1 MSQPVPP
8 SRVRRA
14 TPRPRRRR
22 GVRTVALGLVALVFA
37 GALTAGGAVFT
48 NAFGAGD
55 RFASLLERI
64 DLLIDPPP
72 DRPTAPTIVSTPRPL
87 AEANP
92 TAEPSPTP
100 TPVGSSEPGV
110 SAPPVTPAPSPTPT
124 PKREPVDV
132 KVVSKP
138 RNVFI
143 SQQTKDWC
151 APAGVQ
157 MTLAALGLADN
168 SERFQRELD
177 DRSGEWESRRDS
189 LNGGWGPGAMVQAL
203 EAYGARGY
211 EIRGFE
217 RRNDALVDAARAI
230 TETESPAI
238 LLAWRGAHTWVMT
251 GYRADADPLRFDG
264 VRVTGAYILDPW
276 YPRVSSI
283 WGASDGPGVY
293 QDADEMQ
300 RNFRPWERPEG
311 RYPDRDGLWLVVV
324 PTIHADQ
331 QG

>member
-1 MSQPVPP
+1 V
-8 SRVRRA
+8 
-14 TPRPRRRR
+14 
-22 GVRTVALGLVALVFA
+22 VALSLVALVFA
-37 GALTAGGAVFT
+37 GALTAGGAVYT

-55 RFASLLERI
+55 RFAGLLERI

-72 DRPTAPTIVSTPRPL
+72 DRPTAPTIVSTPRPV
-87 AEANP
+87 AAASP
-92 TAEPSPTP
+92 TAEPPATPPPSLSPGVTAPPATPPPTP
-100 TPVGSSEPGV
+100 
-110 SAPPVTPAPSPTPT
+110 PPP
-124 PKREPVDV
+124 PKRVKVDV
-132 KVVSKP
+132 NVVKKP
-138 RNVFI
+138 KSVFI

-168 SERFQRELD
+168 SERFQHTLSG
-177 DRSGEWESRRDS
+177 RSNEWESRRDS

-217 RRNDALVDAARAI
+217 RRNDALLDAARAI
-230 TETESPAI
+230 SETESPAI

-251 GYRADADPLRFDG
+251 GYKATADPLVFDG
-264 VRVTGAYILDPW
+264 VKVTGAYILDPW
-276 YPRVSSI
+276 YPRNSSI
-283 WGASDGPGVY
+283 WGQSDGPGVF
-293 QDADEMQ
+293 QNTAEMQ
-300 RNFRPWERPEG
+300 RNFLPWQRPEG

>member
-1 MSQPVPP
+1 MTQPVPP
-8 SRVRRA
+8 SVTRRA
-14 TPRPRRRR
+14 ARPTRRRR
-22 GVRTVALGLVALVFA
+22 GMRTVALAMVALVFA
-37 GALTAGGAVFT
+37 GALTAGGAVWT
-48 NAFGAGD
+48 NAFGAGE

-64 DLLIDPPP
+64 DLILDPPP
-72 DRPTAPTIVSTPRPL
+72 DRPTSPTIVSTPRPV
-87 AEANP
+87 AAVSP
-92 TAEPSPTP
+92 TPSARPSPTA
-100 TPVGSSEPGV
+100 TPAPGV
-110 SAPPVTPAPSPTPT
+110 TAPPVTPPPTPT
-124 PKREPVDV
+124 APPVRAKVDV
-132 KVVSKP
+132 QVVSKP
-138 RNVFI
+138 KQVFV

-168 SERFQRELD
+168 SEQFQHALA

-217 RRNDALVDAARAI
+217 RRNDALLDAARAI
-230 TETESPAI
+230 SATESPAI

-251 GYRADADPLRFDG
+251 GYRATADPLVFDD
-264 VRVTGAYILDPW
+264 VRISGAYVLDPW

-300 RNFRPWERPEG
+300 RNFLPWERPEG

-324 PTIHADQ
+324 PTIHRDQ